1 MAGFEE
7 LHVRLSDG
15 YEAYARYWA
24 PERAVGNVLYLH
36 GIQSHCAWYEA
47 SAERLRQAGFAVLQP
62 DRRGSGRNERDR
74 GHADGPGQ
82 LLDDA
87 FACANELALRSGIRR
102 HHVLGVSWGGKLAA
116 AMHVTRPEPI
126 ASLMLVTPGLF
137 PVVDVSAMDKL
148 RIGWAMLSDPR
159 RLFDIPL
166 NDPELFTDDP
176 AWIEWLRNDARQL
189 HQATAG
195 FFLASRRM
203 DRTAQRLA
211 SAPPTPLHVLLA
223 EDERIIDNAATRR
236 FLREL
241 TWPTLRITTYQRA
254 RHTLEFAGSR
264 DRYLDDLVNWLR
276 ELQDLSDRAAVN
288 SCPPP
293 EHAHGKGQRDHAQ
306 PDAQPRRQPEPRA

>member
-7 LHVRLSDG
+7 LHVRLPDG

-24 PERAVGNVLYLH
+24 PERAVGSVLYLH
-36 GIQSHCAWYEA
+36 GIQSHCGWYEA
-47 SAERLRQAGFAVLQP
+47 SAERLRQSGFAVLQP
-62 DRRGSGRNERDR
+62 DRRGSGRNARDR

-87 FACANELALRSGIRR
+87 FACANELARRSGFQR
-102 HHVLGVSWGGKLAA
+102 HHLLGVSWGGKLAA

-126 ASLMLVTPGLF
+126 ASLTLVTPGLF

-148 RIGWAMLSDPR
+148 RIGWAMLSDTR

-176 AWIEWLRNDARQL
+176 AWIEWLRNDTLQL

-203 DRTAQRLA
+203 DRTTQRLTT
-211 SAPPTPLHVLLA
+211 APPVPMHVLLA
-223 EDERIIDNAATRR
+223 EDERIIDNATTRR

-241 TWPTLRITTYQRA
+241 PWPTLQITTYQRA
-254 RHTLEFAGSR
+254 RHTLEFAESR
-264 DRYLDDLVNWLR
+264 ERYLDDLVNWLR
-276 ELQDLSDRAAVN
+276 TR
-288 SCPPP
+288 
-293 EHAHGKGQRDHAQ
+293 
-306 PDAQPRRQPEPRA
+306 

>member
-7 LHVRLSDG
+7 LHVRLPDG

-24 PERAVGNVLYLH
+24 PERAVGSVLYLH
-36 GIQSHCAWYEA
+36 GIQSHCGWYEA
-47 SAERLRQAGFAVLQP
+47 SAERLRQSGFAVLQP
-62 DRRGSGRNERDR
+62 DRRGSGRNARDR

-87 FACANELALRSGIRR
+87 FACANELARRSGFQR
-102 HHVLGVSWGGKLAA
+102 HHLLGVSWGGKLAA

-126 ASLMLVTPGLF
+126 ASLTLVTPGLF

-148 RIGWAMLSDPR
+148 RIGWAMLSDTR

-176 AWIEWLRNDARQL
+176 AWIEWLRNDTLQL

-203 DRTAQRLA
+203 DRTTQRLTT
-211 SAPPTPLHVLLA
+211 APPVPMHVLLA
-223 EDERIIDNAATRR
+223 EDERIIDNATTRR

-241 TWPTLRITTYQRA
+241 PWPTLQITTYQRA
-254 RHTLEFAGSR
+254 RHTLEFAESR
-264 DRYLDDLVNWLR
+264 ERYLDDLVNWLR
-276 ELQDLSDRAAVN
+276 T
-288 SCPPP
+288 P
-293 EHAHGKGQRDHAQ
+293 
-306 PDAQPRRQPEPRA
+306 